1 MILEFSLKNYLSFAQ
16 KQTLSFDATAE
27 KNFRDVFTVKKR
39 NFDILKLAVIYGPNA
54 SGKTNLLYALRFLR
68 EKIVYQP
75 QNKLTETKFVPF
87 RFNKDTISSPGEFE
101 LKFFIDDEF
110 YIYNL
115 QLTEKK
121 IVREELKFYPS
132 SRAATL
138 FRRITDKD
146 GKVKIEFSKKYCRLI
161 AAEKKVLEGNTLP
174 NGTVLAATTVTNLSQ
189 TRLERVVSYAKKMVT
204 IVEPEALFYMT
215 VDRLNKDKALKRFIL
230 DNLPLADF
238 NITDIKVQRKK
249 IDKKISKSL
258 QELLNSLEAE
268 KEVVLFE
275 RKIEFFH
282 KIEDKIFSL
291 PENLES
297 DGTLKFIGILGLV
310 YDLINNKTLALM
322 DELEH
327 SLHYE
332 LQKYFLKMFVNTAR
346 DSQLIITT
354 HNPLLIDQNLLRRDV
369 IWFVDKNKQGSSEL
383 YSLAD
388 FKLHKNVSAM
398 KYYLSG
404 KLGAYPTVID

>member
-68 EKIVYQP
+68 DKIVFQP
-75 QNKLTETKFVPF
+75 QNKLTRTKFVPF
-87 RFNKDTISSPGEFE
+87 RFNQDTLSSPGEFE
-101 LKFFIDDEF
+101 LKFFIDEEF

-115 QLTEKK
+115 QLTEKE

-146 GKVKIEFSKKYCRLI
+146 GKVKIEFSKKYCSLS

-268 KEVVLFE
+268 KEVDLFE

-354 HNPLLIDQNLLRRDV
+354 HNPLLIDQDLLRRDV

-404 KLGAYPTVID
+404 KLGAYPIVVD